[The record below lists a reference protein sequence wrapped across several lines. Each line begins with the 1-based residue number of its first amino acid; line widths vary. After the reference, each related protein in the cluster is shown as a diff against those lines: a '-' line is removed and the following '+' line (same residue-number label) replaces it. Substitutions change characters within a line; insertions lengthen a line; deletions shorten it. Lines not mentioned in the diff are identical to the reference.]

1 MVKIPLHIG
10 FKASKLTLALHA
22 AVSVA
27 IFNYNNLTAQETPP
41 AAEAQCLETDH
52 IKSYKIE
59 TDDLI
64 RFTMTNG
71 DNMIMRLKSYCPQ
84 LRFHGY
90 FSYTP
95 MNGRLCAGADEI
107 KTRSGLPCII
117 GSLVPETTSGAQQ
130 STNR

>member
-1 MVKIPLHIG
+1 MNRVPFHIG
-10 FKASKLTLALHA
+10 IIPSGIKAVLSAAFSATLTCGLA
-22 AVSVA
+22 
-27 IFNYNNLTAQETPP
+27 AQNTSTPTP
-41 AAEAQCLETDH
+41 EAQCLETDH
-52 IKSYKIE
+52 IESYKIE

-71 DNMIMRLKSYCPQ
+71 DKMIMRLKSYCPQ

-117 GSLVPETTSGAQQ
+117 GSLVPEAPAKASNA
-130 STNR
+130 TNQ